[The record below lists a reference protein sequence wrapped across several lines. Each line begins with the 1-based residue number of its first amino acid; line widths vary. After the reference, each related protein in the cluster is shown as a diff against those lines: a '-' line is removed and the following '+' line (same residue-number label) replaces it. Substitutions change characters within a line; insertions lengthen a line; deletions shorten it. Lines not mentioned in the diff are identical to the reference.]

1 MGKEKAHE
9 LRTKKKEELV
19 GKVEELKKELS
30 EVCGVWWCVILF
42 CVGALV
48 GLYIYGLCSEL
59 VKLDAIQIQC
69 NVCRFVLLLL
79 LLPPSLPSRL
89 QLFLFILLLLQS
101 YTR

>member
-30 EVCGVWWCVILF
+30 EVCMMYLMCVMLL
-42 CVGALV
+42 CVGGLV

-59 VKLDAIQIQC
+59 V
-69 NVCRFVLLLL
+69 
-79 LLPPSLPSRL
+79 S
-89 QLFLFILLLLQS
+89 
-101 YTR
+101 